1 MPAQTVMSKERVK
14 VIEITVDSK
23 GNPKI
28 ADENKILQLS
38 RPHNEE
44 VRWVSDL
51 PFRID
56 FESGSP
62 FYEDQFDHK
71 YMQSGLVRRDVLPS
85 EHRIYKYTI
94 DVNGKKLDPGIRVY
108 P

>member
-1 MPAQTVMSKERVK
+1 MPAQPVMSKEQIK
-14 VIEITVDSK
+14 VVEITVDSK

-28 ADENKILQLS
+28 ADGNKLVQLS
-38 RPHNEE
+38 SLDYDE
-44 VRWVSDL
+44 VRWKSDL
-51 PFRID
+51 QFRID
-56 FESGSP
+56 FENGSP

-71 YMQSGLVRRDVLPS
+71 HVQSGLVRRDVLPS

-94 DVNGKKLDPGIRVY
+94 DVNGKKLDPGIKVY